1 MTHRQAQGPVPEA
14 YDAVDI
20 IRAQR
25 DGRAITEGEIR
36 WLVDAYTRGYV
47 MDAQMSAFT
56 MAVLLNGLGRDQIR
70 VLTDAMIARPG
81 ACPSS

>member
-1 MTHRQAQGPVPEA
+1 MSTEQ

-25 DGRAITEGEIR
+25 DGRAISEGEIR

-47 MDAQMSAFT
+47 MDAQMSQ
-56 MAVLLNGLGRDQIR
+56 LGCR
-70 VLTDAMIARPG
+70 
-81 ACPSS
+81 

>member
-1 MTHRQAQGPVPEA
+1 MSAEQ

-56 MAVLLNGLGRDQIR
+56 MAVLLNGLGRDQI
-70 VLTDAMIARPG
+70 
-81 ACPSS
+81 ACSPTR